1 MSLVMKNLPANTRD
15 LRDEASIPGLGRSPG
30 EGHGNPLQSSCL
42 ENLMDRRAWWATVQ
56 GVTKGQTWLKQ
67 LSMHTHTLPH
77 TTPYTLHH
85 TLTRYTIHSY
95 HSRKKIAIT
104 TNHSV
109 DGSHTC
115 NVEGK
120 KPESKESFRRVQCR
134 WSSNTGELCDGNQK
148 KSCLWKLDIV
158 WKGWKEPLGWWK
170 YSIAWVGWW
179 LHGGYIH
186 FDKVLIKVC
195 FLYCMFYAN

>member
-1 MSLVMKNLPANTRD
+1 
-15 LRDEASIPGLGRSPG
+15 
-30 EGHGNPLQSSCL
+30 
-42 ENLMDRRAWWATVQ
+42 
-56 GVTKGQTWLKQ
+56 
-67 LSMHTHTLPH
+67 MHTHTLPH

-120 KPESKESFRRVQCR
+120 KPESKDYILCG
-134 WSSNTGELCDGNQK
+134 SNYMTCLENAKITGTDQWLLGVE
-148 KSCLWKLDIV
+148 WA
-158 WKGWKEPLGWWK
+158 GWGPQLGVEG
-170 YSIAWVGWW
+170 AV
-179 LHGGYIH
+179 
-186 FDKVLIKVC
+186 
-195 FLYCMFYAN
+195 